1 MFFWNHPTSEPQTR
15 FRLSLVATRSE
26 IATLVLSAAVE
37 LGIRTIA
44 IYSQEDPFAPHQIDP
59 RVQA

>member
-1 MFFWNHPTSEPQTR
+1 MFFRNHPASEPQTR
-15 FRLSLVATRSE
+15 FRLSLVTTRSE

-44 IYSQEDPFAPHQIDP
+44 IYFQEDPFAPHQIDR